1 LGSGRYFRRG
11 GRRGYTDANAHCYS
25 DSDRYSNGQRDCH
38 TDGDRHANS
47 DRYGDGQ
54 PHGNSIGN
62 SHAATDANTQSGA
75 ISKAA
80 PNACAQALALPST
93 QNFA

>member
-1 LGSGRYFRRG
+1 MRVHQTTSTVGVGSNFRRG
-11 GRRGYTDANAHCYS
+11 GRRNTDADADRYS
-25 DSDRYSNGQRDCH
+25 DSDRYGN
-38 TDGDRHANS
+38 
-47 DRYGDGQ
+47 GQ

-80 PNACAQALALPST
+80 PNAFAQAIEFHRRKISHKR
-93 QNFA
+93 